1 MRRIPL
7 RETLLSAS
15 ATATSAG
22 IRVTDYRNAVLAISG
37 SSSAADLKVF
47 IKGSIGDT
55 APTFSIHKSARTPT
69 NNWEFL
75 DVTDMEDGA
84 SIDGLTGVA
93 LSGNAYRL
101 VKLDLTSLDF
111 IAVSATAVVAGTV
124 TVTLNATTNE

>member
-22 IRVTDYRNAVLAISG
+22 IRITDFKQAVLAISG
-37 SSSAADLKVF
+37 SASTANLKVF
-47 IKGSIGDT
+47 IKGSVGET
-55 APTFSIHKSARTPT
+55 APSFSIHKSARTPT

-75 DVTDMEDGA
+75 DVIDLEDAA
-84 SIDGLTGVA
+84 SIDGLTGID
-93 LSGNAYRL
+93 LNGNAYRL
-101 VKLDLTSLDF
+101 VRVDLSSLDF
-111 IAVSATAVVAGTV
+111 IAVSATAVTAGTV